1 MDLKRSYEVSIWTL
15 QDEFITVLKPCN
27 VENLG
32 RLENKELELNADD
45 GINKYSFSIP
55 MYIYEGTER
64 IENPIWYNT
73 LNGNIIAN
81 MRKIK
86 VIINKKTAV
95 EAVYEF
101 MIIKVEE
108 RHEKD
113 QLYCDVTCED
123 LAYNELGKIG
133 YKLELSQELYE
144 QEDYEWSQSDMAEN
158 EPINNLQYWNSHQL
172 HLYSINK
179 NGQIINDNGEVCDE
193 QLQANKWYYIVQM
206 DWTAYANGANRD
218 TEKVYEEEYT
228 TSWAE
233 SGNKLIANG
242 TEPYKEKT
250 REIDAKE
257 SNIFNLTQTIAEKF
271 GIFVRYEYLYDS
283 NYHITGRRIIY
294 YNNFMR
300 ENDGYLDITYPY
312 NTSDIKREI
321 DGADITT
328 KMYVRPVDSDVSDSG
343 VFSIIDAAP
352 NKSKE
357 DYILNFEY
365 MYQIGAISAE
375 QYAEI
380 GAYELKM
387 RRLNIQHENVSTTI
401 DGLTTE
407 IKDLEALKTSLD
419 NQIQKDQEGI
429 DEAEDKLNA
438 IKIKYGDGDSVSI
451 DQNRPDTAILKPQSE
466 SNYYYIDITR
476 EGVVRETLHL
486 YKDYYSTNENKLT
499 NELQGVFV
507 EDENGNL
514 IRVKDIYSTEL
525 DLNKTIFL
533 TYDYR
538 PTLKTECV
546 KKEYTAKLTS
556 DENRLNEVKEE
567 LTSKNNILTNL
578 CQDKTDIENE
588 QQSARK
594 QFEEMMGPAL
604 RESYWQPEDYK
615 TTGEKYIDALTTSDT
630 PGASGYTT
638 LIWDKELFE
647 GEQDTKYQYGIDQ
660 QDIYYPCVELDSTA
674 LNLIRTAENGGKT
687 VSFVFYD
694 IVEDNPSL
702 YTVKNLRLFP
712 IGDDATQ
719 SRARYGY
726 GKKSDG
732 DITPILILTGAKNAS
747 ETMIKN
753 LITTRTVEK
762 DGEEVVVSPL
772 LAVIEP
778 NEDYP
783 LESNEPLIITSS
795 CQVNWF
801 NKGLD
806 QNNKT
811 VWETVYMYYPRIKI
825 NSMALNDS
833 NTVLH
838 YNNNLL
844 EQYKDYYIFFRTE
857 NISNDQ
863 SNPEYETY
871 KYITIKPKPYIL
883 KSADNLNITLYFSL
897 YNINTAIYLDALQVM
912 KENSM
917 PKVSY
922 TVEPNFINNR
932 LYYALYRNLNRIVN
946 INDKDLKLVNVQ
958 GYISK
963 ITLDLDNPFNDKID
977 IKNYKSKF
985 EDLFT
990 TIVAQTEAMKKNG
1003 YVVGLASAAFTPTG
1017 VLAPETIQQSINR
1030 ADLQYS
1036 FNQGNLTIDE
1046 ENGIWA
1052 TSDDGVVAMRGGG
1065 IFTATRKDDEGNWLW
1080 NTGILPNG
1088 INASLIT
1095 TGQLDT
1101 NLIRIYAG
1109 DKLRLQ
1115 MNGDGYFAYKSLFDD
1130 PETLRLVEIEAAKD
1144 DAPEE
1149 IKNIRE
1155 NGQLDLKQYVVHNE
1169 NGLFLR
1175 AENGAVIRYDTDKIK
1190 LLNINNANGVDRVE
1204 VSWDGLKLRNWDN
1217 KEVFYADPDTGN
1229 LTLRGKIEAT
1239 ELEIHTADSSEPW
1252 VSIDDYISEHS
1263 SAGGGAIT
1271 YYQSNKPTT
1280 YSKGDIWYNT
1290 NTNDTYMASANSAAG
1305 QDYWVLINKKI
1316 VTTSLTVN
1324 DSGIQILSGQNATL
1338 AVAGTLTLN
1347 GGGNVNIGSGGNVN
1361 VASGGS
1367 INVASTGNFTINSEN
1382 FNIDSNGNVAV
1393 TGAITATS
1401 IALGPEA
1408 SARDN
1413 FNNLVQNTVGY
1424 ESLKNTATAIAQE
1437 VEQNRPILN
1446 TMTFTPTDG
1455 LVIRASEDS
1464 PYSTATKNDGYYIR
1478 YNNTEVAK
1486 FTGNVTQLSSLAIG
1500 DIIVKRSNRGGWMWV
1515 DNE

>member
-55 MYIYEGTER
+55 MYIYKGTER

-86 VIINKKTAV
+86 VIINKKTDV

-144 QEDYEWSQSDMAEN
+144 QEDYEWSQSDMTED

-179 NGQIINDNGEVCDE
+179 NGQVINDNGEVCNE
-193 QLQANKWYYIVQM
+193 QLQANKWYYMVQM
-206 DWTAYANGANRD
+206 DWTAYANSANRD
-218 TEKVYEEEYT
+218 TEKIYEEEYT

-233 SGNKLIANG
+233 SGNKLIATG
-242 TEPYKEKT
+242 TEPYKEKA

-271 GIFVRYEYLYDS
+271 EIFVRYEYLYDS

-375 QYAEI
+375 QYTEI

-451 DQNRPDTAILKPQSE
+451 DKNRPDTAILKPQSE
-466 SNYYYIDITR
+466 DNYYIDITR

-486 YKDYYSTNENKLT
+486 YKDYDSTSENKLT

-507 EDENGNL
+507 EDENGDL
-514 IRVKDIYSTEL
+514 IRVKDIYVTEL
-525 DLNKTIFL
+525 GLNKTIFL

-546 KKEYTAKLTS
+546 KKEYTAKLAS
-556 DENRLNEVKEE
+556 DEDKLNEVKAE
-567 LTSKNNILTNL
+567 LMSKNNILTNL
-578 CQDKTDIENE
+578 YQAQSDIEDE
-588 QQSARK
+588 QKSARK

-615 TTGEKYIDALTTSDT
+615 TTGEKYIDTLTTSDT

-647 GEQDTKYQYGIDQ
+647 GEQDTKYQNGINQ
-660 QDIYYPCVELDSTA
+660 QDVYYPCVELDSTA

-726 GKKSDG
+726 GKKSNG

-747 ETMIKN
+747 ETMTEN
-753 LITTRTVEK
+753 LVTIRTVEK

-811 VWETVYMYYPRIKI
+811 VWETVDMYYPRIKV

-883 KSADNLNITLYFSL
+883 KSANNLNITLHFSL

-922 TVEPNFINNR
+922 TVEPNFINNQ
-932 LYYALYRNLNRIVN
+932 LYYTLYRNLNRIVN

-1017 VLAPETIQQSINR
+1017 VLAPETIQQSISR

-1036 FNQGNLTIDE
+1036 FNQGALTIDE

-1088 INASLIT
+1088 INANLIT

-1130 PETLRLVEIEAAKD
+1130 QEILEKFND
-1144 DAPEE
+1144 GEGTQDALQAIEDSMVD
-1149 IKNIRE
+1149 
-1155 NGQLDLKQYVVHNE
+1155 NGSLDLKQYVVHNE

-1175 AENGAVIRYDTDKIK
+1175 AENGAIIKDSNGLKVLDKDK
-1190 LLNINNANGVDRVE
+1190 DNNTINYIDRVE
-1204 VSWDGLKLRNWDN
+1204 VSWGGFKLRNWDN
-1217 KEVFYADPDTGN
+1217 EPTLETDPDTGD
-1229 LTLRGKIEAT
+1229 LT
-1239 ELEIHTADSSEPW
+1239 
-1252 VSIDDYISEHS
+1252 
-1263 SAGGGAIT
+1263 IT
-1271 YYQSNKPTT
+1271 GT
-1280 YSKGDIWYNT
+1280 
-1290 NTNDTYMASANSAAG
+1290 
-1305 QDYWVLINKKI
+1305 L
-1316 VTTSLTVN
+1316 
-1324 DSGIQILSGQNATL
+1324 NATGL
-1338 AVAGTLTLN
+1338 H
-1347 GGGNVNIGSGGNVN
+1347 IGR
-1361 VASGGS
+1361 
-1367 INVASTGNFTINSEN
+1367 EN
-1382 FNIDSNGNVAV
+1382 DENPQDIEV
-1393 TGAITATS
+1393 TGAKLKFIGQSGIDISTPGGLNIDTPNFKVTEEGEVTIKGNLVATS
-1401 IALGPEA
+1401 LEIG
-1408 SARDN
+1408 D
-1413 FNNLVQNTVGY
+1413 G
-1424 ESLKNTATAIAQE
+1424 AIEGLNDGITQTDSYQDTQVILEPVTQKLQE
-1437 VEQNRPILN
+1437 LQTL
-1446 TMTFTPTDG
+1446 TFKPDEG
-1455 LVIRASEDS
+1455 LIIRAEDTS
-1464 PYSTATKNDGYYIR
+1464 SYYTVTTNDGYKIK
-1478 YNNTEVAK
+1478 YNNIDVAS
-1486 FTGNVTQLSSLAIG
+1486 FTGNVATMNNLQIG
-1500 DIIVKRSNRGGWMWV
+1500 SIIATKTVTNGWAWI
-1515 DNE
+1515 DA